1 MLRYIMRKRWQ
12 CNISGELGELHYT
25 IDGDAEAV
33 EDALKAGGRGESG
46 YENHH
51 LIGVEI
57 IES

>member
-1 MLRYIMRKRWQ
+1 MRKRWQ

-57 IES
+57 MEQPND